1 MLNDQGIN
9 RFHLKLGIDG
19 MATLSPVCLRNS
31 KNCRITMILFSTE
44 LLFPEREPTHSLM
57 KARSFTATFGKLLY
71 KEVQKEMWIYNII
84 NSMHCFWF
92 LVLFSNWWISRFY
105 DHLYFL
111 LFDYMGYIKYL

>member
-44 LLFPEREPTHSLM
+44 LLFPERESVRVMEESHLLIGIVIHTDWLAFNSYLRQFFHRLLHALHAERKVTQPTL
-57 KARSFTATFGKLLY
+57 R
-71 KEVQKEMWIYNII
+71 
-84 NSMHCFWF
+84 
-92 LVLFSNWWISRFY
+92 LFVE
-105 DHLYFL
+105 
-111 LFDYMGYIKYL
+111 

>member
-57 KARSFTATFGKLLY
+57 KARSFTATFGKDNTL
-71 KEVQKEMWIYNII
+71 
-84 NSMHCFWF
+84 
-92 LVLFSNWWISRFY
+92 RFCI
-105 DHLYFL
+105 HNTSAS
-111 LFDYMGYIKYL
+111 